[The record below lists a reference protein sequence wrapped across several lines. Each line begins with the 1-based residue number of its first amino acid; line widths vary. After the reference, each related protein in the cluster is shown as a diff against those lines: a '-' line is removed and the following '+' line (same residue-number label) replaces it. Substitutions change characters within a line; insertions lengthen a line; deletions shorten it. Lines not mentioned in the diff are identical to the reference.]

1 MTTNGAGTKYTNGKI
16 MPGKI
21 IHKTNFISAGKRIKN
36 LQGGY
41 MNRIACV
48 FLVFIFIFTAG
59 CATELV
65 NTASMWPAINHGF
78 VHYEPK
84 TVSSEDEAISNI
96 RSSQGYAFISGRKP
110 YDIVADR
117 YSAVYK
123 IQWTE
128 QSTYVDEV
136 PTTGGFFIGWDYI
149 PTYSTT
155 TQTYHSSEQK
165 QDNLT
170 VVFKDITGIYFYR
183 NDLCLASRGGTNYI
197 GANSMESLR
206 TLADS
211 IYTLAMAQGAGIEK
225 DINFEFTPLSP
236 KQCKIFNIES
246 GDMVTSVFDGSEGD
260 KAGIREGDIL
270 LNVKNI
276 SESGGFRKFFASGKT
291 LKILRWTQNSGEIN
305 YRNVTIKMKGG
316 K

>member
-1 MTTNGAGTKYTNGKI
+1 MGIIFTTENYFHITIFISSGISAA
-16 MPGKI
+16 GKI
-21 IHKTNFISAGKRIKN
+21 IKD

-41 MNRIACV
+41 MKRTACV
-48 FLVFIFIFTAG
+48 FLAFILVFTAG

-78 VHYEPK
+78 AHYEPK
-84 TVSSEDEAISNI
+84 AVSSEEEAVSNI

-110 YDIVADR
+110 YDVVADR
-117 YSAVYK
+117 YSAIYK

-165 QDNLT
+165 QDNMT

-183 NDLCLASRGGTNYI
+183 NDLCVASRGGTNYI
-197 GANSMESLR
+197 GANSRESLM

-211 IYTLAMAQGAGIEK
+211 IYTLAMAQGASIEK
-225 DINFEFTPLSP
+225 DVNFEFTPLSP
-236 KQCKIFNIES
+236 KQCKMLNIDR
-246 GDMVTSVFDGSEGD
+246 GDMVTSVFEGSEGD
-260 KAGIREGDIL
+260 RAGIREGDIL
-270 LNVKNI
+270 LNVKSI
-276 SESGGFRKFFASGKT
+276 SESGGFRKFFASGKI
-291 LKILRWTQNSGEIN
+291 LKMLRWTQNGGEIN